1 MSMTNYQYVFLEK
14 DKTKPVFV
22 LFHGTGGD
30 EQDLISLAETINLNY
45 SILSLR
51 GNVNENGLLRF
62 FKRKALNDID
72 LDNLQENTVKA
83 IAFLKAAYQE
93 LGLTNQKKLA
103 IGYSNGANFIAAI
116 EQNNTS
122 LFDGVI
128 LSHGNLYLPK
138 PLLKHPELKVLVT
151 MGENDRMIPPMKT
164 KQMAQQFKD
173 NGSDVTLY
181 THSMGHSLTMDEV
194 ESMKKW
200 VETKF

>member
-1 MSMTNYQYVFLEK
+1 MSINNYHYIYLEK

-22 LFHGTGGD
+22 LFHGTGGN
-30 EQDLISLAETINLNY
+30 EKDLISLAETINPDY

-62 FKRKALNDID
+62 FIRKAMNDID
-72 LDNLQENTVKA
+72 LDNLQENTEKA
-83 IAFLKAAYQE
+83 IDFLKSAYQE
-93 LGLTNQKKLA
+93 FGLSNQKKIAL
-103 IGYSNGANFIAAI
+103 GYSNGANFIAAI
-116 EQNNTS
+116 EQNDTS

-128 LSHGNLYLPK
+128 ISHGNLYLPK

-151 MGENDRMIPPMKT
+151 MGDNDRMIPPIKT
-164 KQMAQQFKD
+164 RHMAQQFLD

-181 THSMGHSLTMDEV
+181 SHSNGHRLTRDEV

-200 VETKF
+200 VETSF